1 MAKTPLIEL
10 DNVFLKREDL
20 NQTGSAKD
28 RAIIYQIQNL
38 KKKGFDSAVLS
49 STGNAAISAAYY
61 CQQEQINLTVFL
73 SPKVNQNK
81 LDLLKKS
88 KCRLFFS
95 KKPISDAIKFS
106 KLNNSYLL
114 RQSTDPSALLGYQQI
129 AKELLEQLP
138 ETTSIFIPIGSGTTL
153 LGISHGLTSVK
164 IFGAQAASNC
174 PLAKIFDQDYQE
186 ESENITDALSAKYLP
201 LKKEIIDAIKDSQ
214 GAAFVLQNQDILS
227 AHKYLKDKNIETSLE
242 SALAFAAY
250 QKAIKNN
257 LDPGKYPVIILTG
270 SLR

>member
-1 MAKTPLIEL
+1 M

-38 KKKGFDSAVLS
+38 KKKGFDSAVIS

-61 CQQEQINLTVFL
+61 CQQEQISLTVFL

-106 KLNNSYLL
+106 KLNNSYLWYHP
-114 RQSTDPSALLGYQQI
+114 RRSTDAFFDAYMMNNPWKYNPFPEFNDVYEMHQWIEPL
-129 AKELLEQLP
+129 LLE
-138 ETTSIFIPIGSGTTL
+138 ENKSI
-153 LGISHGLTSVK
+153 
-164 IFGAQAASNC
+164 
-174 PLAKIFDQDYQE
+174 
-186 ESENITDALSAKYLP
+186 
-201 LKKEIIDAIKDSQ
+201 
-214 GAAFVLQNQDILS
+214 
-227 AHKYLKDKNIETSLE
+227 
-242 SALAFAAY
+242 
-250 QKAIKNN
+250 
-257 LDPGKYPVIILTG
+257 
-270 SLR
+270 